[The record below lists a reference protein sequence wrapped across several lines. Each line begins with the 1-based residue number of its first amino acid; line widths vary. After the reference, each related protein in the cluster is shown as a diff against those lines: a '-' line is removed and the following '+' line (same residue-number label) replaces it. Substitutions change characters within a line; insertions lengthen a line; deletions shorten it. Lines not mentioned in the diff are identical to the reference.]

1 MTIDLTD
8 NAPRISYTVNQGVTQ
23 TSFTVPFEFFDTTDL
38 KVVVDGTT
46 KTITS
51 HYTVSGGDG
60 STGTVTMSVTGA
72 SGGSTVIIYREI
84 PLSRSTD
91 FPTSGAF
98 PIATLNTELDRT
110 VALFDDRKDRIDRSI
125 RLLDTDDA
133 ATMTLPTKDNRKGT
147 VLGFNATTGAV
158 EAGPTIANVSSL
170 SSITSNINT
179 LGAIASNVTTV
190 AGISSDVTTVANI
203 SSNVTTVAG
212 ISSNVTTVAGKA
224 SLITSQFASDMSL
237 VTSDFVTDMN
247 LVTSDFVADMALVT
261 SDFVSDMALVTADF
275 VSDLNLITSDVITD
289 MNLLAT
295 SANVTAMANLGTST
309 NVTNMANLNA
319 SGVISNIGTVVTNL
333 SDITNLANTLAGV
346 DTFTVTVVSSGGNK
360 FALNGATN
368 PTITLRRGI
377 TYTFDQSDSS
387 NAGHPIAF
395 KDSSDNAYTTG
406 VTSTGTPGSS
416 GAKTT
421 FEVASDAPSS
431 LKYYC
436 TVHGNAMGNT
446 ISVVDDNIGIVAGSI
461 TNINT
466 VAAANSNI
474 SALNASGVITNIG
487 TVATNVADV
496 NSFANRYRIASS
508 APTSSL
514 DAGDLYFDTSTNK
527 LNVYSGSN
535 WQSTAEAAQRT
546 VTTHNVTSAGTQTI
560 SVSYTVGLVDVY
572 LNGLK
577 LNIAEGDATASNG
590 SSVVVTSA
598 SIGDII
604 EVVALSAFN
613 AANYGTAA
621 SKNVGIGNDNVPV
634 FTSGAADNDFL
645 RIDGTSIEGRSA
657 SEVLSDIGGQA
668 SLTFGIANTNA
679 VKIDHASVASTDYAK
694 FTSNGLEGK
703 SFAEVRSD
711 LNVADG
717 ANAYVHPNHSGE
729 VTSTADGATE
739 IADNVVD
746 EANLKVSNTPTN
758 GYFLSAQSGN
768 TGGLTWAAVASGGA
782 WEEVAGGDFSGVT
795 SITQSFSQD
804 YIYRV
809 LLFNLQLD
817 PGSGNS
823 NINYARFPAI
833 QLNYGAGAGTAV
845 TIRHSRISLAPNST
859 TWSNNSYN
867 TLTRAAI
874 SNSNPIRANG
884 NNSNQTSATYD
895 LYITQPSA
903 SGTYA
908 NHAWTACRWW
918 CTSWGYYDSQTG
930 YSKYSFAEGAETS
943 NTGSFNLITSFKI
956 IDNALTSDTFSGT
969 YRVLRIGAS

>member
-8 NAPRISYTVNQGVTQ
+8 NAPRISYSVSQGATT
-23 TSFTVPFEFFDTTDL
+23 TSFAVPFEFFDTTDL

-46 KTITS
+46 KTITT
-51 HYTVSGGDG
+51 HYTVSGGNG

-72 SGGSTVIIYREI
+72 TGGSTVIIYREI
-84 PLSRSTD
+84 PLSRTTD
-91 FPTSGAF
+91 FPSSGAF

-170 SSITSNINT
+170 SSITSNIDT

-190 AGISSDVTTVANI
+190 ANISSDVTTVANI

-212 ISSNVTTVAGKA
+212 ISSNITTVAGKA
-224 SLITSQFASDMSL
+224 SLITSQ
-237 VTSDFVTDMN
+237 
-247 LVTSDFVADMALVT
+247 
-261 SDFVSDMALVTADF
+261 FVSDMALVTADF
-275 VSDLNLITSDVITD
+275 VSDLNTITSDVITD

-461 TNINT
+461 SNINT
-466 VAAANSNI
+466 VAAADSNI

-560 SVSYTVGLVDVY
+560 SVSYTVGLVDIY

-577 LNIAEGDATASNG
+577 LNISEGDATASNG
-590 SSVVVTSA
+590 TSVVVTGA
-598 SIGDII
+598 SVGDII

-634 FTSGAADNDFL
+634 FTSGAVDNDFL

-746 EANLKVSNTPTN
+746 EANLKVSNSPTN

-804 YIYRV
+804 YVYRV
-809 LLFNLQLD
+809 LLFNLQID

-823 NINYARFPAI
+823 NINYAIFPAI

-845 TIRHSRISLAPNST
+845 TIRHSRISLAANST

-918 CTSWGYYDSQTG
+918 CTSWGYYDSATG

-943 NTGSFNLITSFKI
+943 NTGSYNLITSFKI
-956 IDNALTSDTFSGT
+956 LDNGLTSYPFSGT
-969 YRVLRIGAS
+969 YRILRIGAS

>member
-8 NAPRISYTVNQGVTQ
+8 NAPRISYSVSQGATT
-23 TSFTVPFEFFDTTDL
+23 TSFAVPFEFFDTTDL

-46 KTITS
+46 KTITT
-51 HYTVSGGDG
+51 HYTVSGGNG

-72 SGGSTVIIYREI
+72 TGGSTVIIYREI

-170 SSITSNINT
+170 SSITSNIDT

-190 AGISSDVTTVANI
+190 ANISSDVTTVANI

-212 ISSNVTTVAGKA
+212 IQANITTVAGKA
-224 SLITSQFASDMSL
+224 SLITSQ
-237 VTSDFVTDMN
+237 
-247 LVTSDFVADMALVT
+247 
-261 SDFVSDMALVTADF
+261 FVSDMALVTADF
-275 VSDLNLITSDVITD
+275 VSDLNTITSDVITD

-461 TNINT
+461 SNINT
-466 VAAANSNI
+466 VAAADSNI

-560 SVSYTVGLVDVY
+560 SVSYTVGLVDIY

-577 LNIAEGDATASNG
+577 LNISEGDATASNG
-590 SSVVVTSA
+590 TSVVVTGA
-598 SIGDII
+598 SVGDII

-634 FTSGAADNDFL
+634 FTSGAVDNDFL

-804 YIYRV
+804 YVYRV
-809 LLFNLQLD
+809 LLFNLQID

-823 NINYARFPAI
+823 NINYAIFPAI

-845 TIRHSRISLAPNST
+845 TIRHSRISLAANST

-884 NNSNQTSATYD
+884 NGGNATSATYD

-918 CTSWGYYDSQTG
+918 CTSWGYYDSATG

-943 NTGSFNLITSFKI
+943 NTGSYNLITSFKI
-956 IDNALTSDTFSGT
+956 LDNGLTSYPFSGT
-969 YRVLRIGAS
+969 YRILRIGAS

>member
-8 NAPRISYTVNQGVTQ
+8 NAPRISYSVSQGATT
-23 TSFTVPFEFFDTTDL
+23 TSFAVPFEFFDTTDL

-46 KTITS
+46 KTITT
-51 HYTVSGGDG
+51 HYTVSGGNG

-72 SGGSTVIIYREI
+72 TGGSTVIIYREI
-84 PLSRSTD
+84 PLSRTTD

-170 SSITSNINT
+170 SSITSNIDT

-190 AGISSDVTTVANI
+190 ANISSDVTTVANI

-212 ISSNVTTVAGKA
+212 ISSNITTVAGKA
-224 SLITSQFASDMSL
+224 SLITSQ
-237 VTSDFVTDMN
+237 
-247 LVTSDFVADMALVT
+247 
-261 SDFVSDMALVTADF
+261 FVSDMALVTADF
-275 VSDLNLITSDVITD
+275 VSDLNTITSDVITD

-461 TNINT
+461 SNINT
-466 VAAANSNI
+466 VAAADSNI

-560 SVSYTVGLVDVY
+560 SVSYTVGLVDIY

-577 LNIAEGDATASNG
+577 LNISEGDATASNG
-590 SSVVVTSA
+590 TSVVVTGA
-598 SIGDII
+598 SVGDII

-634 FTSGAADNDFL
+634 FTSGAVDNDFL

-804 YIYRV
+804 YVYRV
-809 LLFNLQLD
+809 LLFNLQID

-823 NINYARFPAI
+823 NINYAIFPAI

-845 TIRHSRISLAPNST
+845 TIRHSRISLAANST

-867 TLTRAAI
+867 TLTRGAI

-884 NNSNQTSATYD
+884 NGGNATSATYD

-918 CTSWGYYDSQTG
+918 CTSWGYYDSATG

-943 NTGSFNLITSFKI
+943 NTGSYNLITSFKI
-956 IDNALTSDTFSGT
+956 LDNGLTSYPFSGT
-969 YRVLRIGAS
+969 YRILRIGAS

>member
-8 NAPRISYTVNQGVTQ
+8 NAPRISYSVSQGATT
-23 TSFTVPFEFFDTTDL
+23 TSFAVPFEFFDTTDL

-46 KTITS
+46 KTITT
-51 HYTVSGGDG
+51 HYTVSGGNG

-72 SGGSTVIIYREI
+72 TGGSTVIIYREI

-170 SSITSNINT
+170 SSITSNIDT

-190 AGISSDVTTVANI
+190 ANISSDVTTVANI

-212 ISSNVTTVAGKA
+212 IQANITTVAGKA
-224 SLITSQFASDMSL
+224 SLITSQ
-237 VTSDFVTDMN
+237 
-247 LVTSDFVADMALVT
+247 
-261 SDFVSDMALVTADF
+261 FVSDMALVTADF
-275 VSDLNLITSDVITD
+275 VSDLNTITSDVITD

-461 TNINT
+461 SNINT
-466 VAAANSNI
+466 VAAADSNI

-560 SVSYTVGLVDVY
+560 SVSYTVGLVDIY

-577 LNIAEGDATASNG
+577 LNISEGDATASNG
-590 SSVVVTSA
+590 TSVVVTGA
-598 SIGDII
+598 SVGDII

-634 FTSGAADNDFL
+634 FTSGAVDNDFL

-746 EANLKVSNTPTN
+746 EANLKVSNSPTN

-804 YIYRV
+804 YVYRV
-809 LLFNLQLD
+809 LLFNLQID

-823 NINYARFPAI
+823 NINYAIFPAI

-845 TIRHSRISLAPNST
+845 TIRHSRISLAANST

-884 NNSNQTSATYD
+884 NGGNATSATYD

-918 CTSWGYYDSQTG
+918 CTSWGYYDSATG

-943 NTGSFNLITSFKI
+943 NTGSYNLITSFKI
-956 IDNALTSDTFSGT
+956 LDNGLTSYPFSGT
-969 YRVLRIGAS
+969 YRILRIGAS

>member
-8 NAPRISYTVNQGVTQ
+8 NAPRISYSVSQGATT
-23 TSFTVPFEFFDTTDL
+23 TSFAVPFEFFDTTDL

-46 KTITS
+46 KTITT
-51 HYTVSGGDG
+51 HYTVSGGNG

-72 SGGSTVIIYREI
+72 TGGSTVIIYREI
-84 PLSRSTD
+84 PLSRTTD
-91 FPTSGAF
+91 FPSSGAF

-170 SSITSNINT
+170 SSITSNIDT

-190 AGISSDVTTVANI
+190 ANISSDVTTVANI

-212 ISSNVTTVAGKA
+212 IQANITTVAGKA
-224 SLITSQFASDMSL
+224 SLITSQ
-237 VTSDFVTDMN
+237 
-247 LVTSDFVADMALVT
+247 
-261 SDFVSDMALVTADF
+261 FVSDMALVTADF
-275 VSDLNLITSDVITD
+275 VSDLNTITSDVITD

-461 TNINT
+461 SNINT
-466 VAAANSNI
+466 VAAADSNI

-560 SVSYTVGLVDVY
+560 SVSYTVGLVDIY

-577 LNIAEGDATASNG
+577 LNISEGDATASNG
-590 SSVVVTSA
+590 TSVVVTGA
-598 SIGDII
+598 SVGDII

-634 FTSGAADNDFL
+634 FTSGAVDNDFL

-804 YIYRV
+804 YVYRV

-823 NINYARFPAI
+823 NINYAIFPAI

-845 TIRHSRISLAPNST
+845 TIRHSRISLAANST

-884 NNSNQTSATYD
+884 NGGNATSATYD

-918 CTSWGYYDSQTG
+918 CTSWGYYDSATG

-943 NTGSFNLITSFKI
+943 NTGSYNLITSFKI
-956 IDNALTSDTFSGT
+956 LDNGLTSYPFSGT
-969 YRVLRIGAS
+969 YRILRIGAS

>member
-8 NAPRISYTVNQGVTQ
+8 NAPRISYSVSQGATT
-23 TSFTVPFEFFDTTDL
+23 TSFAVPFEFFDTTDL

-46 KTITS
+46 KTITT
-51 HYTVSGGDG
+51 HYTVSGGNG

-72 SGGSTVIIYREI
+72 TGGSTVIIYREI

-170 SSITSNINT
+170 SSITSNIDT

-190 AGISSDVTTVANI
+190 ANISSDVTTVANI

-212 ISSNVTTVAGKA
+212 IQANITTVAGKA
-224 SLITSQFASDMSL
+224 SLITSQ
-237 VTSDFVTDMN
+237 
-247 LVTSDFVADMALVT
+247 
-261 SDFVSDMALVTADF
+261 FVSDMALVTADF
-275 VSDLNLITSDVITD
+275 VSDLNTITSDVITD

-461 TNINT
+461 SNINT
-466 VAAANSNI
+466 VAAADSNI

-560 SVSYTVGLVDVY
+560 SVSYTVGLVDIY

-577 LNIAEGDATASNG
+577 LNISEGDATASNG
-590 SSVVVTSA
+590 TSVVVTGA
-598 SIGDII
+598 SVGDII

-634 FTSGAADNDFL
+634 FTSGAVDNDFL

-804 YIYRV
+804 YVYRV

-823 NINYARFPAI
+823 NINYAIFPAI

-845 TIRHSRISLAPNST
+845 TIRHSRISLAANST

-884 NNSNQTSATYD
+884 NGGNATSATYD

-918 CTSWGYYDSQTG
+918 CTSWGYYDSATG

-943 NTGSFNLITSFKI
+943 NTGSYNLITSFKI
-956 IDNALTSDTFSGT
+956 LDNGLTSYPFSGT
-969 YRVLRIGAS
+969 YRILRIGAS

>member
-8 NAPRISYTVNQGVTQ
+8 NAPRISYSVSQGATT
-23 TSFTVPFEFFDTTDL
+23 TSFAVPFEFFDTTDL

-46 KTITS
+46 KTITT
-51 HYTVSGGDG
+51 HYTVSGGNG

-72 SGGSTVIIYREI
+72 TGGSTVIIYREI

-170 SSITSNINT
+170 SSITSNIDT

-190 AGISSDVTTVANI
+190 ANISSDVTTVANI

-212 ISSNVTTVAGKA
+212 ISSNITTVAGKA
-224 SLITSQFASDMSL
+224 SLITSQ
-237 VTSDFVTDMN
+237 
-247 LVTSDFVADMALVT
+247 
-261 SDFVSDMALVTADF
+261 FVSDMALVTADF
-275 VSDLNLITSDVITD
+275 VSDLNTITSDVITD

-461 TNINT
+461 SNINT
-466 VAAANSNI
+466 VAAADSNI

-560 SVSYTVGLVDVY
+560 SVSYTVGLVDIY

-577 LNIAEGDATASNG
+577 LNISEGDATASNG
-590 SSVVVTSA
+590 TSVVVTGA
-598 SIGDII
+598 SVGDII

-634 FTSGAADNDFL
+634 FTSGAVDNDFL

-804 YIYRV
+804 YVYRV
-809 LLFNLQLD
+809 LLFNLQID

-823 NINYARFPAI
+823 NINYAIFPAI

-845 TIRHSRISLAPNST
+845 TIRHSRISLAANST

-884 NNSNQTSATYD
+884 NGGNATSATYD

-918 CTSWGYYDSQTG
+918 CTSWGYYDSATG

-943 NTGSFNLITSFKI
+943 NTGSYNLITSFKI
-956 IDNALTSDTFSGT
+956 LDNGLTSYPFSGT
-969 YRVLRIGAS
+969 YRILRIGAS

>member
-8 NAPRISYTVNQGVTQ
+8 NAPRISYSVSQGATT
-23 TSFTVPFEFFDTTDL
+23 TSFAVPFEFFDTTDL

-46 KTITS
+46 KTITT
-51 HYTVSGGDG
+51 HYTVSGGNG

-72 SGGSTVIIYREI
+72 TGGSTVIIYREI
-84 PLSRSTD
+84 PLSRTTD
-91 FPTSGAF
+91 FPSSGAF

-170 SSITSNINT
+170 SSITSNIDT

-190 AGISSDVTTVANI
+190 ANISSDVTTVANI

-212 ISSNVTTVAGKA
+212 IQANITTVAGKA
-224 SLITSQFASDMSL
+224 SLITSQ
-237 VTSDFVTDMN
+237 
-247 LVTSDFVADMALVT
+247 
-261 SDFVSDMALVTADF
+261 FVSDMALVTADF
-275 VSDLNLITSDVITD
+275 VSDLNTITSDVITD

-461 TNINT
+461 SNINT
-466 VAAANSNI
+466 VAAADSNI

-560 SVSYTVGLVDVY
+560 SVSYTVGLVDIY

-577 LNIAEGDATASNG
+577 LNISEGDATASNG
-590 SSVVVTSA
+590 TSVVVTGA
-598 SIGDII
+598 SVGDII

-634 FTSGAADNDFL
+634 FTSGAVDNDFL

-746 EANLKVSNTPTN
+746 EANLKVSNSPTN

-804 YIYRV
+804 YVYRV

-823 NINYARFPAI
+823 NINYAIFPAI

-845 TIRHSRISLAPNST
+845 TIRHSRISLAANST

-884 NNSNQTSATYD
+884 NGGNATSATYD

-918 CTSWGYYDSQTG
+918 CTSWGYYDSATG

-943 NTGSFNLITSFKI
+943 NTGSYNLITSFKI
-956 IDNALTSDTFSGT
+956 LDNGLTSYPFSGT
-969 YRVLRIGAS
+969 YRILRIGAS

>member
-8 NAPRISYTVNQGVTQ
+8 NAPRISYSVSQGATT
-23 TSFTVPFEFFDTTDL
+23 TSFAVPFEFFDTTDL

-46 KTITS
+46 KTITT
-51 HYTVSGGDG
+51 HYTVSGGNG

-72 SGGSTVIIYREI
+72 TGGSTVIIYREI

-91 FPTSGAF
+91 FPSSGAF

-170 SSITSNINT
+170 SSITSNIDT

-190 AGISSDVTTVANI
+190 ANISSDVTTVANI

-212 ISSNVTTVAGKA
+212 IQANITTVAGKA
-224 SLITSQFASDMSL
+224 SLITSQ
-237 VTSDFVTDMN
+237 
-247 LVTSDFVADMALVT
+247 
-261 SDFVSDMALVTADF
+261 FVSDMALVTADF
-275 VSDLNLITSDVITD
+275 VSDLNTITSDVITD

-461 TNINT
+461 SNINT
-466 VAAANSNI
+466 VAAADSNI

-560 SVSYTVGLVDVY
+560 SVSYTVGLVDIY

-577 LNIAEGDATASNG
+577 LNISEGDATASNG
-590 SSVVVTSA
+590 TSVVVTGA
-598 SIGDII
+598 SVGDII

-634 FTSGAADNDFL
+634 FTSGAVDNDFL

-804 YIYRV
+804 YVYRV
-809 LLFNLQLD
+809 LLFNLQID

-823 NINYARFPAI
+823 NINYAIFPAI

-845 TIRHSRISLAPNST
+845 TIRHSRISLAANST

-884 NNSNQTSATYD
+884 NGGNATSATYD

-918 CTSWGYYDSQTG
+918 CTSWGYYDSATG

-943 NTGSFNLITSFKI
+943 NTGSYNLITSFKI
-956 IDNALTSDTFSGT
+956 LDNGLTSYPFSGT
-969 YRVLRIGAS
+969 YRILRIGAS

>member
-8 NAPRISYTVNQGVTQ
+8 NAPRISYSVSQGATT
-23 TSFTVPFEFFDTTDL
+23 TSFAVPFEFFDTTDL

-46 KTITS
+46 KTITT
-51 HYTVSGGDG
+51 HYTVSGGNG

-72 SGGSTVIIYREI
+72 TGGSTVIIYREI

-170 SSITSNINT
+170 SSITSNIDT

-190 AGISSDVTTVANI
+190 ANISSDVTTVANI

-212 ISSNVTTVAGKA
+212 IQANITTVAGTA
-224 SLITSQFASDMSL
+224 SLITSQ
-237 VTSDFVTDMN
+237 
-247 LVTSDFVADMALVT
+247 
-261 SDFVSDMALVTADF
+261 FVSDMALVTADF
-275 VSDLNLITSDVITD
+275 VSDLNTITSDVITD

-461 TNINT
+461 SNINT

-560 SVSYTVGLVDVY
+560 SVSYTVGLVDIY

-577 LNIAEGDATASNG
+577 LNISEGDATASNG
-590 SSVVVTSA
+590 TSVVVTGA
-598 SIGDII
+598 SVGDII

-634 FTSGAADNDFL
+634 FTSGAVDNDFL

-804 YIYRV
+804 YVYRV

-823 NINYARFPAI
+823 NINFSIFPAI

-845 TIRHSRISLAPNST
+845 TIRHSRISLAANST

-884 NNSNQTSATYD
+884 NGGNATSATYD

-918 CTSWGYYDSQTG
+918 CTSWGYYDSATG

-943 NTGSFNLITSFKI
+943 NTGSYNLITSFKI
-956 IDNALTSDTFSGT
+956 LDNGLTSYPFSGT
-969 YRVLRIGAS
+969 YRILRIGAS

>member
-8 NAPRISYTVNQGVTQ
+8 NAPRISYSVSQGATT
-23 TSFTVPFEFFDTTDL
+23 TSFAVPFEFFDTTDL

-46 KTITS
+46 KTITT
-51 HYTVSGGDG
+51 HYTVSGGNG

-72 SGGSTVIIYREI
+72 TGGSTVIIYREI

-170 SSITSNINT
+170 SSITSNIDT

-190 AGISSDVTTVANI
+190 ANISSDVTTVANI

-212 ISSNVTTVAGKA
+212 IQANITTVAGKA
-224 SLITSQFASDMSL
+224 SLITSQ
-237 VTSDFVTDMN
+237 
-247 LVTSDFVADMALVT
+247 
-261 SDFVSDMALVTADF
+261 FVSDMALVTADF
-275 VSDLNLITSDVITD
+275 VSDLNTITSDVITD

-461 TNINT
+461 SNINT
-466 VAAANSNI
+466 VAAADSNI

-560 SVSYTVGLVDVY
+560 SVSYTVGLVDIY

-577 LNIAEGDATASNG
+577 LNISEGDATASNG
-590 SSVVVTSA
+590 TSVVVTGA
-598 SIGDII
+598 SVGDII

-634 FTSGAADNDFL
+634 FTSGAVDNDFL

-804 YIYRV
+804 YVYRV

-823 NINYARFPAI
+823 NINYAIFPAI

-845 TIRHSRISLAPNST
+845 TIRHSRISLAANST

-918 CTSWGYYDSQTG
+918 CTSWGYYDSATG

-943 NTGSFNLITSFKI
+943 NTGSYNLITSFKI
-956 IDNALTSDTFSGT
+956 LDNGLTSYPFSGT
-969 YRVLRIGAS
+969 YRILRIGAS

>member
-8 NAPRISYTVNQGVTQ
+8 NAPRISYSVSQGATT
-23 TSFTVPFEFFDTTDL
+23 TSFAVPFEFFDTTDL

-46 KTITS
+46 KTITT
-51 HYTVSGGDG
+51 HYTVSGGNG

-72 SGGSTVIIYREI
+72 TGGSTVIIYREI
-84 PLSRSTD
+84 PLSRTTD
-91 FPTSGAF
+91 FPSSGAF

-170 SSITSNINT
+170 SSITSNIDT

-190 AGISSDVTTVANI
+190 ANISSDVTTVANI

-212 ISSNVTTVAGKA
+212 IQANITTVAGKA
-224 SLITSQFASDMSL
+224 SLITSQ
-237 VTSDFVTDMN
+237 
-247 LVTSDFVADMALVT
+247 
-261 SDFVSDMALVTADF
+261 FVSDMALVTADF
-275 VSDLNLITSDVITD
+275 VSDLNTITSDVITD

-461 TNINT
+461 SNINT
-466 VAAANSNI
+466 VAAADSNI

-560 SVSYTVGLVDVY
+560 SVSYTVGLVDIY

-577 LNIAEGDATASNG
+577 LNISEGDATASNG
-590 SSVVVTSA
+590 TSVVVTGA
-598 SIGDII
+598 SVGDII

-634 FTSGAADNDFL
+634 FTSGAVDNDFL

-804 YIYRV
+804 YVYRV
-809 LLFNLQLD
+809 LLFNLQID

-823 NINYARFPAI
+823 NINYAIFPAI

-845 TIRHSRISLAPNST
+845 TIRHSRISLAANST

-918 CTSWGYYDSQTG
+918 CTSWGYYDSATG

-943 NTGSFNLITSFKI
+943 NTGSYNLITSFKI
-956 IDNALTSDTFSGT
+956 LDNGLTSYPFSGT
-969 YRVLRIGAS
+969 YRILRIGAS